1 MIETLSLLSE
11 SKSSYI
17 VKRIYSCPCG
27 NGTIQEEQD
36 YTPGHRD
43 GFASLLC
50 NKCKNDYYIDF
61 GNRSTKWSIKKRKE
75 LKSMD
80 NIWLLTEERPKP
92 SVILQII
99 EMYCADFNDKFTF
112 KEEIRIKP
120 ITQNGKFVFAY
131 VVEGLKVE
139 QAQNIFIK
147 TISGYSSSVDF
158 LLFKQK
164 NMPKEN
170 DLTEIPLMAIEGTKT
185 SDDESRNTGVS
196 QRVSKFVYLRSFYR
210 DVKMYMLYNE
220 ELEARPN
227 KKPSNTS
234 IFGTNILLS
243 LGVTIVGKDTSKWFA
258 PFESL
263 DELIKFKSNMRKPP
277 KGNVPVRITKYADRI
292 EVSGRLSKPADK
304 GNIGHDPNIGTL
316 SLIGAGL
323 RLFGWT
329 GNIVITLH
337 GVSQEYM
344 TNNTTNKF
352 LFNCSLLN
360 MSLDGLA
367 MPSIVLPD
375 YYWHYERK
383 SEKVASILLHL
394 TCLYSGIKGIYENHA
409 GCERSY
415 FKTST
420 GSLIALPKKDES
432 GKNLLL
438 PDVVLRDDVVQEI
451 YNVEGKKLTTLK
463 QGLKEIETY
472 DAIENEYIKVKYP
485 GYKIERWLSIF
496 GGRYRG
502 VPHEKVLIYLNDYGE
517 VYINNAA
524 PANIKAAFN
533 RIGITC

>member
-1 MIETLSLLSE
+1 MLEKLCLLSE
-11 SKSSYI
+11 NKSSYI
-17 VKRIYSCPCG
+17 VKRVYSCPCG
-27 NGTIQEEQD
+27 NGIIQEEQD

-43 GFASLLC
+43 GFAYLSC
-50 NKCKNDYYIDF
+50 DKCKNDYYIDF
-61 GNRSTKWSIKKRKE
+61 GSSNTKWSLKKRNGVKN
-75 LKSMD
+75 MD

-99 EMYCADFNDKFTF
+99 EMYCTDFSDRITLKN
-112 KEEIRIKP
+112 EIKIKP
-120 ITQNGKFVFAY
+120 ITKNGMFIFTY
-131 VVEGLKVE
+131 IVEGLKVE
-139 QAQNIFIK
+139 NAENIFIK

-158 LLFKQK
+158 LLFKQEC
-164 NMPKEN
+164 MPKEN
-170 DLTEIPLMAIEGTKT
+170 DLTEIPLMAIEETKT

-196 QRVSKFVYLRSFYR
+196 QRVSKFVYLRRFYK

-258 PFESL
+258 PFKSL
-263 DELIKFKSNMRKPP
+263 DELIKFKSDMRRPP
-277 KGNVPVRITKYADRI
+277 KGNVPITITKYDDRV
-292 EVSGRLSKPADK
+292 EVSGRLSKPADA

-316 SLIGAGL
+316 SMIGAGL
-323 RLFGWT
+323 RLFGWEK
-329 GNIVITLH
+329 NIVITLH
-337 GVSQEYM
+337 GVSQSYV
-344 TNNTTNKF
+344 TKNPTNKF

-360 MSLDGLA
+360 MSLDGLT
-367 MPSIVLPD
+367 MPCIVLPD

-415 FKTST
+415 FKTGT
-420 GSLIALPKKDES
+420 GSLITLPKKDEN
-432 GKNLLL
+432 GNNLLL
-438 PDVVLRDDVVQEI
+438 PDVVLCDDIVREI
-451 YNVEGKKLTTLK
+451 YNVEGKKLITLSN
-463 QGLKEIETY
+463 GLKEIETY

-485 GYKIERWLSIF
+485 GYSIQRWVSIF
-496 GGRYRG
+496 GGNLRKT
-502 VPHEKVLIYLNDYGE
+502 PHEKVLIYLSDSGE

-524 PANIKAAFN
+524 PANIKASFD

>member
-1 MIETLSLLSE
+1 MYKSLYLLSE
-11 SKSSYI
+11 TKSSCI
-17 VKRIYSCPCG
+17 VERVYSCPCG
-27 NGTIQEEQD
+27 NGTIKEEQD
-36 YTPGHRD
+36 HTPGHRD
-43 GFASLLC
+43 GSAFLLC

-61 GNRSTKWSIKKRKE
+61 GNSNTKWSLKKRKE

-80 NIWLLTEERPKP
+80 NIWLLTEERPKS

-99 EMYCADFNDKFTF
+99 EMYCADFDDRITL
-112 KEEIRIKP
+112 KEEIRIRP

-131 VVEGLKVE
+131 IVEGLKVE
-139 QAQNIFIK
+139 QAENIFIK
-147 TISGYSSSVDF
+147 TVSGYSSSVDF

-164 NMPKEN
+164 NMPQEN
-170 DLTEIPLMAIEGTKT
+170 DLTEIPLMAIEETKT

-196 QRVSKFVYLRSFYR
+196 QRVSKFVYLRSFYKN
-210 DVKMYMLYNE
+210 VKMYMLYNK

-243 LGVTIVGKDTSKWFA
+243 MGVTIVGKDISKWFA
-258 PFESL
+258 PFKSL
-263 DELIKFKSNMRKPP
+263 DELIKFKSDMRKPP
-277 KGNVPVRITKYADRI
+277 KGNVPVTITKYADRI
-292 EVSGRLSKPADK
+292 EVSGRLSKPANA
-304 GNIGHDPNIGTL
+304 GNIAHDPSIGTL
-316 SLIGAGL
+316 SMIGAGL
-323 RLFGWT
+323 RLFGWKK
-329 GNIVITLH
+329 NIVITFH
-337 GVSQEYM
+337 GVSQKYVSD
-344 TNNTTNKF
+344 NPKNKL
-352 LFNCSLLN
+352 LFNCSLLG
-360 MSLDGLA
+360 MSLYGIT
-367 MPSIVLPD
+367 MPHIELPK

-420 GSLIALPKKDES
+420 GSLIALPKKDNS

-438 PDVVLRDDVVQEI
+438 PDIVLCDDVVQEI

-472 DAIENEYIKVKYP
+472 DAIENEYIKVKYS
-485 GYKIERWLSIF
+485 GYNIQRWLSIF
-496 GGRYRG
+496 GGNYRG
-502 VPHEKVLIYLNDYGE
+502 LPNTKVMIYLNDNGE
-517 VYINNAA
+517 VYVNNAA

-533 RIGITC
+533 RIGISC